1 MPTRTDIR
9 TALKAVLIATGDYP
23 SGAVHVGKYDPI
35 RKLPAVALV
44 GLEDEIENISMGR
57 PRTRRHELR
66 IKFEIY
72 AQKTAAKAIDERLDD
87 LVDNAEAKLS
97 ENTTLSVSG
106 VQDSFVERV
115 TYDLTVESDKP
126 IGAAILEVLIL
137 YTDTKG

>member
-35 RKLPAVALV
+35 KKLPAVALI
-44 GLEDEIENISMGR
+44 GLEDEIEIISMGR

-66 IKFEIY
+66 IRFEIY
-72 AQKTAAKAIDERLDD
+72 AQTTATKAIDERLDN
-87 LVDNAEAKLS
+87 LVANAEVTLGEDSTLGLS
-97 ENTTLSVSG
+97 D
-106 VQDSFVERV
+106 VQDSFTERI

-126 IGAAILEVLIL
+126 LGAAILEVVIL
-137 YTDTKG
+137 YTDTES